1 MLGGIKKLIE
11 IYNLDFKINLKKDLS
26 PITLADSESN
36 KIICRLKNEFPK
48 IPIISEE
55 NKNEKLNTNIFFG

>member
-1 MLGGIKKLIE
+1 MLGGIKKRVIE

-26 PITLADSESN
+26 PITLTDSESN
-36 KIICRLKNEFPK
+36 KIICRRFKNEFPK

-55 NKNEKLNTNIFFG
+55 NKNEKTEH